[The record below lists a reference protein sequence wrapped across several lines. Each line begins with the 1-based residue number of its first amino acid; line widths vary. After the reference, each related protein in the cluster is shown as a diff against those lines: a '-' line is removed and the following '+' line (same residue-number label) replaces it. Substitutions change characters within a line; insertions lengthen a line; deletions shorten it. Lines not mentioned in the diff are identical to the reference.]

1 MNHFDEKEVQAHI
14 TSDQTEQI
22 EGDETDIGLE
32 LFAEELDDQADL
44 ISLSTASSAA
54 TSCMGSTLS
63 TINPK

>member
-1 MNHFDEKEVQAHI
+1 MNNYDEKKNEVQ
-14 TSDQTEQI
+14 TSSDLTPKI
-22 EGDETDIGLE
+22 ETDETNPGLE

-63 TINPK
+63 TINPN